1 MLKATNIEQAKL
13 INLWVVFDAV
23 RLHGPLSRADIARLT
38 GLSKQ
43 TVSNLADE
51 LYEAGLLRPE
61 GRKIAGVGKPSIQLA
76 INPEGGF
83 TIGLQLDRGRLVTVV
98 ADLSGQVRERAVQ
111 PVEMP
116 SPEQTVPR
124 LKQQVDAIIAE
135 AGIARDQ
142 LLGVGLV
149 MPGPFQVEGLG
160 PTSLPGWDGLKIAA
174 DLEAAIG
181 LPVQLE
187 NDATAAASAEWLY
200 GAARSLSTFVYVF
213 IGIGLG
219 AGLMIEGRAFSGAA
233 GNAGEFG
240 HLMVQ
245 PGGLRCDCGN
255 RGCLEAYLSLNAA
268 FQHLA
273 AQGLALQSIEAFE
286 REIAPDDPRLDAWLD
301 AAIEPFRIGLNAV
314 ENMFDPEAILLGGD
328 APDWLL
334 DRLVQR
340 VHPLYRSLGT
350 TQHRRWPRLMRGTLG
365 RDAAARGAAVLPIF
379 RTLNPSYVPLGAERI
394 KPAALRARIS
404 TATVQLPPA

>member
-13 INLWVVFDAV
+13 INLWVVFAAV

-83 TIGLQLDRGRLVTVV
+83 TIGLQLDRGRLVAVV
-98 ADLSGQVRERAVQ
+98 ADLSGQVHRRAVQ

-124 LKQQVDAIIAE
+124 LKQQVEAIIAE
-135 AGIARDQ
+135 AGIARDR

-200 GAARSLSTFVYVF
+200 GAARSLSTFVYIF

-233 GNAGEFG
+233 GNACCRPCR
-240 HLMVQ
+240 L
-245 PGGLRCDCGN
+245 
-255 RGCLEAYLSLNAA
+255 ATSL
-268 FQHLA
+268 
-273 AQGLALQSIEAFE
+273 
-286 REIAPDDPRLDAWLD
+286 
-301 AAIEPFRIGLNAV
+301 
-314 ENMFDPEAILLGGD
+314 
-328 APDWLL
+328 
-334 DRLVQR
+334 
-340 VHPLYRSLGT
+340 
-350 TQHRRWPRLMRGTLG
+350 
-365 RDAAARGAAVLPIF
+365 
-379 RTLNPSYVPLGAERI
+379 
-394 KPAALRARIS
+394 
-404 TATVQLPPA
+404 